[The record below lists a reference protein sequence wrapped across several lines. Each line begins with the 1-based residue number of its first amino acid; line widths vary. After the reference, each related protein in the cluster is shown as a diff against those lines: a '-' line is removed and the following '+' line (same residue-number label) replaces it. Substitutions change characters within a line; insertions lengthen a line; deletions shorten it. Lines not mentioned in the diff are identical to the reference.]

1 MTANPIV
8 LPSTTTAMEAARA
21 MRNANIGDVIVSDQ
35 DNGKIYGIVTDRDLV
50 LRVVA
55 EGKDPR
61 STVLKNICS
70 KEVASL
76 SPSQTTDD
84 AVKMMSERAIRR
96 LPVVEGSKVLG
107 IVSLGDLAQKLD
119 RRSALGQI
127 SAAPPNS

>member
-1 MTANPIV
+1 
-8 LPSTTTAMEAARA
+8 
-21 MRNANIGDVIVSDQ
+21 
-35 DNGKIYGIVTDRDLV
+35 
-50 LRVVA
+50 
-55 EGKDPR
+55 
-61 STVLKNICS
+61 LKNICS

-84 AVKMMSERAIRR
+84 AVKIMSERAIRR